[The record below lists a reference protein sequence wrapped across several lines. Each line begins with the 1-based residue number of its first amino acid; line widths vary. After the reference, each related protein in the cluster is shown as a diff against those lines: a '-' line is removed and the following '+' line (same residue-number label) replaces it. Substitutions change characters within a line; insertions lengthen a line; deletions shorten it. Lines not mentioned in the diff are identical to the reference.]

1 MPLDLLKKYWGYDS
15 FRPLQK
21 QVIDSVLEGRD
32 TLALMPTGG
41 GKSLCFQL
49 PQLKKEGLALV
60 ISPLLALMKDQVEN
74 LKEKG
79 IKASAVNSMMS
90 RSEIE
95 LALNNAV
102 YDPDCKFLYMSPE
115 RLWTPLFKSYLKS
128 LPISTIVVDE
138 AHCISQWGYD
148 FRPDYLQIGK
158 IRESIPQVPVLAL
171 TATATPQVCED
182 IMEKLAFKEKNVLK
196 GDFERKN
203 LKYVVRECNDKLGQ
217 LLNICNKVP
226 GSGVVYMRNRRK
238 CEEVAQFLKASGV
251 SADYYHAGLQSAS
264 RVQRQQE
271 WKDSRTRVMVCTNA
285 FGMGIDKAD
294 VRFVVHL
301 DIPDSMEAYYQEAG
315 RAGRDGLKAYAVLLY
330 NSRDISRLYQMVELS
345 FPKPDFMDEVYQ
357 KIHVFYQI
365 PYETGEGRKLKFDL
379 AEFCKKFSLPR
390 ASTHYAIQYLAKIG
404 HFYYSEDVD
413 IPTRVKILPE
423 RRSLH
428 ELDFPKREMISLL
441 ELLMRNYTA
450 IFSYAVPV
458 DEKFLASHLSMSV
471 PQLRVLLYELSLE
484 HVIRYIP
491 CAQSTVIGLRHP
503 RLRPGNVNLELAY
516 YNKLKEAAQTRAS
529 FMEKYCLNRSEN
541 PSDIFL
547 KYFGV
552 EKTSE

>member
-1 MPLDLLKKYWGYDS
+1 MPFDLLKKYWGFDT

-32 TLALMPTGG
+32 TLALLPTGG

-49 PQLKKEGLALV
+49 PQLMKDGLALV
-60 ISPLLALMKDQVEN
+60 ISPLVALMKDQIEN
-74 LKEKG
+74 LRAKG
-79 IKASAVNSMMS
+79 IKALAVNSSMS

-102 YDPDCKFLYMSPE
+102 YDPDCKFLYLSPE
-115 RLWTPLFKSYLKS
+115 RLGTTLLRSYLDS

-148 FRPDYLQIGK
+148 FRPDYLLIGQ
-158 IRESIPQVPVLAL
+158 IREVLPEVPVLAL

-196 GDFERKN
+196 GDFSREN

-217 LLNICNKVP
+217 LLTICQKVQ
-226 GSGVVYMRNRRK
+226 GSGIVYMRNRRK
-238 CEEVAQFLKASGV
+238 CEEVAQFLKSCGV
-251 SADYYHAGLQSAS
+251 SADYYHAGLRSES
-264 RVQRQQE
+264 RSQRQQS
-271 WKDSRTRVMVCTNA
+271 WKESGIRVMVCTNA
-285 FGMGIDKAD
+285 FGMGIDKPD
-294 VRFVVHL
+294 VRFVVHM

-330 NSRDISRLYQMVELS
+330 NKRDISRLYQMVELS
-345 FPKPDFMDEVYQ
+345 FPTPEFIEEVYQ
-357 KIHVFYQI
+357 KIHVYYQI
-365 PYETGEGRKLKFDL
+365 PYETGEGRELKFDL
-379 AEFCKKFSLPR
+379 AEFCKHFSLPR
-390 ASTHYAIQYLAKIG
+390 VSTHYALEYLSRIG
-404 HFYYSEDVD
+404 HFFYTEDVD

-423 RRSLH
+423 RKSLH
-428 ELDFPKREMISLL
+428 YLDFPKPEMISLL
-441 ELLMRNYTA
+441 ELLMRSYTA

-458 DEKFLASHLSMSV
+458 DEKYLAANLSLTV

-484 HVIRYIP
+484 HVIKYIP
-491 CAQSTVIGLRHP
+491 CAVSTVICIRHP
-503 RLRPGNVNLELAY
+503 RLAPKNVNLRLDY
-516 YNKLKEAAQTRAS
+516 YNKLKEAALQRAS
-529 FMEKYCLNRSEN
+529 MMEKYCLNRTES
-541 PSDIFL
+541 PSDMFL

-552 EKTSE
+552 EPSTE